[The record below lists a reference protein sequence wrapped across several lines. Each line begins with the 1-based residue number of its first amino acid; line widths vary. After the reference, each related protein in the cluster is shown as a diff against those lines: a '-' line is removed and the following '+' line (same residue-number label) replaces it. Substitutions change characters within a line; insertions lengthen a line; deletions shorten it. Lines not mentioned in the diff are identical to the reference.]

1 MKTDSAIAK
10 LQDHK
15 ERHRLN
21 AAIWVWSRDAGHFSD
36 EERIRLIDVLEAS
49 ATEDESVAVRNH
61 AISALVRLQAP
72 AAADLA
78 LGALRDP
85 DPMTRYTVASELGPT
100 GDPRIVDQL
109 IALLDDDDGYV
120 REGAALGLSTQN
132 DPRAIDPLRA
142 MLDRGERD
150 SAAKA
155 AAKRAIASCS
165 AVVTGDHS
173 RTYR

>member
-10 LQDHK
+10 LQDQK

-36 EERIRLIDVLEAS
+36 EERVRLIETLQ
-49 ATEDESVAVRNH
+49 ATVTADESDAVRSQS
-61 AISALVRLQAP
+61 ILALVRLEAP
-72 AAADLA
+72 GSAELA
-78 LGALRDP
+78 LDALRDP
-85 DPMTRYTVASELGPT
+85 DPMARYTVAAGLGPT
-100 GDPRIVDQL
+100 EDPRIVDQL

-132 DPRAIDPLRA
+132 DSRAIDPLRA

-155 AAKRAIASCS
+155 AAKRAIAALS
-165 AVVTGDHS
+165 AARD
-173 RTYR
+173 

>member
-36 EERIRLIDVLEAS
+36 EERTKLIDALKPI
-49 ATEDESVAVRNH
+49 ATADKSEAVRNQ
-61 AISALVRLQAP
+61 AVCALVCLEAP
-72 AAADLA
+72 GAADLA
-78 LGALRDP
+78 LDALRDP
-85 DPMTRYTVASELGPT
+85 DPMARYTVAAGLGPT
-100 GDPRIVDQL
+100 GDPRIVDRL
-109 IALLDDDDGYV
+109 IELLDDDDGYV

-132 DPRAIDPLRA
+132 DSRAIDSLRA

-155 AAKRAIASCS
+155 AAKRAIASLQ
-165 AVVTGDHS
+165 AARD
-173 RTYR
+173 

>member
-10 LQDHK
+10 LQDSK

-21 AAIWVWSRDAGHFSD
+21 AAIWVWSRDAGHFSH
-36 EERIRLIDVLEAS
+36 EERTRLIDVLEAS
-49 ATEDESVAVRNH
+49 ATEDESVTVRNH
-61 AISALVRLQAP
+61 AISALVRLQSP
-72 AAADLA
+72 TAADLA

-120 REGAALGLSTQN
+120 REGAALGLSAQN
-132 DPRAIDPLRA
+132 DSRAIDPLRA

-150 SAAKA
+150 SAAMA
-155 AAKRAIASCS
+155 AAKRAIASLE
-165 AVVTGDHS
+165 AARD
-173 RTYR
+173 